1 VSNVA
6 SYINAG
12 GTTVVGTATIASS
25 VFTDT
30 AHGLTNGTAVEFD
43 TITGGAVG
51 ILIEGHEYFV
61 RNATTDTYQVS
72 DTPGGELMVI
82 ASGGAQARTA
92 VPEYSAIDLRRLDAI
107 NAHPASAD
115 RLGARVGVRPHST
128 AAVTVSGLA
137 WSVADTIAWM
147 YPRETSTSGPYR
159 VYIQATNG
167 TLTAADGSNGRLD
180 ALDVYIQDD
189 DEDGSGQRG
198 VPAVLYT
205 AGTPSSSP
213 VAPTLLP
220 GRLRLAVISVPVS
233 GSPTPTSVQT
243 PVQFSHGPG
252 ILPVRGTSEMP
263 SAGMPE
269 GAYIDRMD
277 LERLDRW
284 DGSAA
289 QPVASQAS
297 YAYWL
302 ATTGGSA
309 ITGWTSY
316 TPTWTGIGSATF
328 SNNVGR
334 WIRTGPKTVEFKFW
348 AVVSTAGSGSSN
360 VQVTAPFA
368 PSRVMNQLGS
378 IHVEGSPTPALRDG
392 LWITFTSGTGT
403 TIDRLRF
410 DNGLGSV
417 SNLVGSD
424 LVTALAITGGGT
436 IMEA

>member
-1 VSNVA
+1 VSW
-6 SYINAG
+6 INTD

-25 VFTDT
+25 VFTKT
-30 AHGLTNGTAVEFD
+30 AHGLTNGTAVTFD
-43 TITGGAVG
+43 SITSGAIG
-51 ILIEGHEYFV
+51 ILIENHEYFV
-61 RNATTDTYQVS
+61 RNVTTDTFQVS

-82 ASGGAQARTA
+82 ASGGAQIRLAM
-92 VPEYSAIDLRRLDAI
+92 PEYAAVDLRRLDAI
-107 NAHPASAD
+107 HAHPASAD
-115 RLGARVGVRPHST
+115 RLGGRTGVRPHST
-128 AAVTVSGLA
+128 EAVTVSGTT
-137 WSVADTIAWM
+137 WNVADTLAWV
-147 YPRETSTSGPYR
+147 YPRETSTSAPYR
-159 VYIQATNG
+159 VYIQATSG
-167 TLTAADGSNGRLD
+167 SLTAADGSNPRLD
-180 ALDVYIQDD
+180 ALDVYVQDD
-189 DEDGSGQRG
+189 DEDGSTQRQ
-198 VPAVLYT
+198 VPPVLYT
-205 AGTPSSSP
+205 AGTPASSP
-213 VAPTLLP
+213 VAPTLAS
-220 GRLRLAVISVPVS
+220 GRLRLATILVPAG
-233 GSPTPTSVQT
+233 GSPAPSVQT
-243 PVQFSHGPG
+243 PAPFGEAPG
-252 ILPVRGTSEMP
+252 ILIARNSTELP
-263 SAGMPE
+263 STGMPE
-269 GAYIDRMD
+269 GAYVDRRD
-277 LERLDRW
+277 TDTLYRW
-284 DGSAA
+284 DGSAL

-297 YAYWL
+297 YNYWL

-328 SNNVGR
+328 TNNVGR

-348 AVVSTAGSGSSN
+348 TVVSTAGSGSSN

-424 LVTALAITGGGT
+424 LVTALAITGGGV

>member
-1 VSNVA
+1 
-6 SYINAG
+6 
-12 GTTVVGTATIASS
+12 
-25 VFTDT
+25 
-30 AHGLTNGTAVEFD
+30 
-43 TITGGAVG
+43 
-51 ILIEGHEYFV
+51 
-61 RNATTDTYQVS
+61 
-72 DTPGGELMVI
+72 
-82 ASGGAQARTA
+82 
-92 VPEYSAIDLRRLDAI
+92 
-107 NAHPASAD
+107 
-115 RLGARVGVRPHST
+115 
-128 AAVTVSGLA
+128 
-137 WSVADTIAWM
+137 
-147 YPRETSTSGPYR
+147 
-159 VYIQATNG
+159 
-167 TLTAADGSNGRLD
+167 
-180 ALDVYIQDD
+180 
-189 DEDGSGQRG
+189 
-198 VPAVLYT
+198 
-205 AGTPSSSP
+205 
-213 VAPTLLP
+213 
-220 GRLRLAVISVPVS
+220 
-233 GSPTPTSVQT
+233 
-243 PVQFSHGPG
+243 
-252 ILPVRGTSEMP
+252 
-263 SAGMPE
+263 MPE

-284 DGSAA
+284 DGAAA

-302 ATTGGSA
+302 ATTGGSS
-309 ITGWTSY
+309 ITGWNSY

-328 SNNVGR
+328 TNNVGR

-348 AVVSTAGSGSSN
+348 TVVSTAGSGSSN